1 MRDATMEPA
10 NGPDVSVAPAH
21 PMHPVLSTA
30 QVLGAHALAELPI
43 GMTWKDKAAK
53 LGVSRETLGRWRLV
67 PEFIQEVIKVSRAN
81 MRAEIP
87 GAHQVLL
94 QGLKKGGAAGA
105 KYLELFLKMTGELQ
119 DTEQANALK
128 TWLDA
133 VGDCASDLLIIAL
146 QRRSGMA
153 PLATDPGA
161 GRGVASRRLGLLEP
175 PYGAQGDTPL
185 EPSALERELDL

>member
-1 MRDATMEPA
+1 MKDLTMDETQSSVSSVVPA
-10 NGPDVSVAPAH
+10 PPIH
-21 PMHPVLSTA
+21 PSLSTR
-30 QVLGAHALAELPI
+30 QVQAAHALAELPI
-43 GMTWKDKAAK
+43 GMTWTEKANR
-53 LGVSRETLGRWRLV
+53 LGVTRETLWGYRQI

-94 QGLKKGGAAGA
+94 EGLKRGGAAGA

-133 VGDCASDLLIIAL
+133 VGECASDLLIIAL

-153 PLATDPGA
+153 PLATGPGA
-161 GRGVASRRLGLLEP
+161 GRGVASRVLGLLEP